1 MKIGTYQIYGQLA
14 NYMNQDIS
22 TITKLED
29 ELSSGKKFT
38 RNSDDVIS
46 VVSSMDY
53 NMELSQD
60 NRYSSGINS
69 ATTMLSDASTAMSS
83 TLDALNQAKE
93 VALEG
98 LNGTSSAQDR
108 AAMAQQVYQIRDEL
122 LGFANTKTADG
133 QSVFAG
139 LKTDQSAFDSS
150 TYAYNGD
157 AGVMNANISN
167 SQLLPVNV
175 PGSTAFAYTLSG
187 PVSVQQADGS
197 TVTYSMSGYPP
208 PSGDTT
214 INVQITD
221 ASGNTLDKFSFSN
234 FMQLTGLL
242 GDALNSNN
250 TTRISA
256 LLTPFDDAISQ
267 ATSVSSDIGARQNR
281 LTAQQSAI
289 ENDTLNAQTLLSSV
303 QDDDVADTTTQLA
316 KYQAILQ
323 SIRET
328 TATDVSQSLLDF
340 LK

>member
-1 MKIGTYQIYGQLA
+1 MKIGSYSIYDQLS

-22 TITKLED
+22 TISQLQN
-29 ELSSGKKFT
+29 ELSSGKKFSK
-38 RNSDDVIS
+38 NSDDVIS
-46 VVSSMDY
+46 VISAMDY

-60 NRYSSGINS
+60 NRYKSGIDS
-69 ATTMLSDASTAMSS
+69 ATTLLSDASTAMSS
-83 TLDALNQAKE
+83 TLDALNNAKE

-98 LNGTSSAQDR
+98 LNGTAGSSDR

-139 LKTDQSAFDSS
+139 LKTNVSAFDPS
-150 TYAYNGD
+150 TYDYNGD
-157 AGVMNANISN
+157 SNVMNANISG
-167 SQLLPVNV
+167 SQLLPANV
-175 PGSTAFAYTLSG
+175 PGSTAFAYTLGG
-187 PVSVQQADGS
+187 PVTAQQADGT
-197 TVTYSMSGYPP
+197 TVTYSMASYPP
-208 PSGDTT
+208 PAGDTT

-221 ASGNTLDKFSFSN
+221 SGGNVLDKFSFSN

-250 TTRISA
+250 TMRINA
-256 LLTPFDDAISQ
+256 LLTPFDDAIGQ
-267 ATSVSSDIGARQNR
+267 ATSVSADIGARQNR
-281 LTAQQSAI
+281 LTAQENSI
-289 ENDTLNAQTLLSSV
+289 ENDTLNAQSLLSNV
-303 QDDDVADTTTQLA
+303 QDDDLAATTTQLA

-328 TATDVSQSLLDF
+328 TATSVSQSLLDF